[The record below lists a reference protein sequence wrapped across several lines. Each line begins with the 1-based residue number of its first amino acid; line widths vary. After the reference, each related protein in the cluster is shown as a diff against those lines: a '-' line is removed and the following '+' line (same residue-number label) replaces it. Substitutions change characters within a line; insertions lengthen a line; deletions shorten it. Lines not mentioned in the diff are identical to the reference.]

1 MDLEKLIG
9 SSLSLIMFYR
19 LPDGM
24 RRFLMIVQNKVPI
37 VVVVF

>member
-9 SSLSLIMFYR
+9 SSLSLIMFYI
-19 LPDGM
+19 LPDGI
-24 RRFLMIVQNKVPI
+24 RSFLMIVQNKVPI